1 MTWNQWHFPKL
12 HYFLDLKALFDVHK
26 TLVGSSN
33 YFRQS
38 PAAAAAVYGGASKQ
52 QKLEL
57 IQKQIPS

>member
-12 HYFLDLKALFDVHK
+12 HYFLDLKALCDVHK

-38 PAAAAAVYGGASKQ
+38 PAAAVYGGGSKQ